1 MWWHISPRSVH
12 SLVRSFQSHLIDS
25 SGRVVRREC
34 HERKAYLPKSSRSVL
49 INRWFLPSTIM
60 ISPNCVTLE
69 DRFMQSSRYTGL
81 PMDERG
87 SGIETV
93 VCRVAGDAVSD
104 GVAETPCLIA
114 VDVEGLEFGEVF
126 EALVAVFCGEDVA
139 PVVDDVPGVVVVFR
153 VVSTTKPCC

>member
-1 MWWHISPRSVH
+1 
-12 SLVRSFQSHLIDS
+12 
-25 SGRVVRREC
+25 
-34 HERKAYLPKSSRSVL
+34 
-49 INRWFLPSTIM
+49 
-60 ISPNCVTLE
+60 
-69 DRFMQSSRYTGL
+69 MQSSRYTGL

-93 VCRVAGDAVSD
+93 VCRAAGDAVSD
-104 GVAETPCLIA
+104 GVAETPCLTA
-114 VDVEGLEFGEVF
+114 VDVEGLEFGEEF